1 MTPRHHRLDNAAV
14 LLLHGGLWEDDMNAD
29 RFWEAPGISAGL
41 EREGFTV
48 LAPNRLHRPP
58 SWDAEVEHLAP
69 VLPKDPVSV
78 VAGSNGCSVAVRLA
92 LAFPNR
98 IERLLLAWP
107 ATAGNPTVDS
117 RTRIGLT
124 NLGASDQNIRALLDG
139 QTLRG
144 VADAE
149 LSTLKMPIAVLPSV
163 PENPFHQRHT
173 VDALRRLLPG
183 SAELPG
189 CPEPPRPDFGPH
201 LEQFLISVTK
211 ATDR

>member
-1 MTPRHHRLDNAAV
+1 MTPRRHRRDNAAF
-14 LLLHGGLWEDDMNAD
+14 LLVHGGLWEDGMDAS
-29 RFWEAPGISAGL
+29 RFWVAPGVSAGL

-58 SWDAEVEHLAP
+58 SWDAEVEHLAS
-69 VLPKDPVSV
+69 VLPKYAVSV
-78 VAGSNGCSVAVRLA
+78 VAGSNGCSAAVRLA

-107 ATAGNPTVDS
+107 ATAGDLIVDS

-163 PENPFHQRHT
+163 PENPFHQRQT
-173 VDALRRLLPG
+173 VDALRRLLPD
-183 SAELPG
+183 SEQLPG
-189 CPEPPRPDFGPH
+189 CPEPPHPDFGPH
-201 LEQFLISVTK
+201 LTQFLTSVTK
-211 ATDR
+211 APQH